1 MCETIKVGT
10 KRSYEVLV
18 GREILADT
26 GALVKKV
33 KKPCKAVII
42 SDDIVAPIYMS
53 VVKTSLKSQ
62 GFECDEFV
70 IANGEESKSLDVAGK
85 IYDFLAQKKLSRSD
99 LLIALGG
106 GVVGDLC
113 GFAAATYLR
122 GVDFV
127 QIPTTFLAQIDSSVG
142 GKTAVNIESGKNLV
156 GAFWQPILVICDIDT
171 LKTLSSD
178 RFSDGVGEAIKYGAI
193 VDKSLFELIE
203 QGGLKESLAQVVSRC
218 IEIKRDI
225 VEKDE
230 FDLGLRQLL
239 NFGHT
244 IGHAIE
250 KCSRFGISH
259 GKAVGIGMNMITAL
273 SEKVGITP
281 KGCAKRI
288 EALLQK
294 NAMPT
299 ECEYPTQALLDVIK
313 NDKKVAHGGINLIVL
328 EQIGKAI
335 IHNISL
341 EKLEE
346 FFNGH

>member
-1 MCETIKVGT
+1 MCEKIKVGT
-10 KRSYEVLV
+10 TRSYEVLV
-18 GREILADT
+18 GRDILKDA
-26 GALVKKV
+26 GSLVKQV
-33 KKPCKAVII
+33 KKPCKAVIV
-42 SDDIVAPIYMS
+42 SDDIVAPLYMS
-53 VVKTSLKSQ
+53 IVKSSLTLQ

-70 IANGEESKSLDVAGK
+70 IANGEISKSLEIAGD

-99 LLIALGG
+99 LLVALGG

-113 GFAAATYLR
+113 GFVAATYLR
-122 GVDFV
+122 GVEFV

-171 LKTLSSD
+171 LKTLSPD
-178 RFSDGVGEAIKYGAI
+178 RFLDGVGEAIKYGAI

-203 QGGLKESLAQVVSRC
+203 QGALKQNLAQVVRRC

-259 GKAVGIGMNMITAL
+259 GKAVGIGMNMITNMSRKA
-273 SEKVGITP
+273 GITP
-281 KGCAKRI
+281 KGCANRI
-288 EALLQK
+288 ETLLQK
-294 NAMPT
+294 YDMPT
-299 ECEYPTQALLDVIK
+299 DCEYPPNKLLDVIK

-328 EQIGKAI
+328 EQIGKAT
-335 IHNISL
+335 IHNVSL

-346 FFNGH
+346 FFNGY